1 MTSLLDE
8 FLLVRYR
15 RWAAGAGAITRVVP
29 EKLSYL
35 IARDADVVTVMT
47 DDADCLSRAAAGRAG
62 GQVDVIRGI

>member
-1 MTSLLDE
+1 MEE

-15 RWAAGAGAITRVVP
+15 RWAARAGAITRVVS

-47 DDADCLSRAAAGRAG
+47 DDAEGLSRAAAGGAG
-62 GQVDVIRGI
+62 GKVDVS